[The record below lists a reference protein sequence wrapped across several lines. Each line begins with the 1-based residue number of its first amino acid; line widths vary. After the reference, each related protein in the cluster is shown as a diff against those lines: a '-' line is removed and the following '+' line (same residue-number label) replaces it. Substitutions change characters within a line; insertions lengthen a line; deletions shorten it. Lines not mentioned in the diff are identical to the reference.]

1 MPRTVDAVARDHL
14 DAVRGGDPAAMAAD
28 YAADAEL
35 HRVGTVRRGRAV
47 IEAYFRT
54 LPERLGDAVVVFDE
68 LTVEDETATFRWHLE
83 GGTEASGTDVLTIRD
98 GLIVHQVVH
107 LDATDF

>member
-1 MPRTVDAVARDHL
+1 MTRTVEAVARDHL
-14 DAVRGGDPAAMAAD
+14 DAVREGDPTAMAAD

-35 HRVGTVRRGRAV
+35 HRGGEIRHGRGM

-68 LTVEDETATFRWHLE
+68 LTVEDDTATFRWHIE
-83 GGTEASGTDVLTIRD
+83 GGTEASGTDVMTIHD
-98 GLIVHQVVH
+98 GLIVRQVVH
-107 LDATDF
+107 LDSTDF